1 MASRVVVIALSCAVA
16 GGLRVPA
23 SPRVCA
29 SGRAIAPRNF
39 AARARPP
46 RLQASGG
53 PPPPEVIEA
62 EANATPNRK
71 FRLAGAAA
79 LGLLSAASA
88 LASVTEL
95 TGGGGDVTE
104 ALLLPFGGAP
114 LTLFVDVVL
123 LGSCA
128 WLVQQELATRD
139 ANIQRIWEEVQ
150 RRRGPKPAPKEKRRK
165 KAKAPKPAAMPPP
178 PPPPPLNRGRR
189 PPARPGRAGV
199 LRVTLAR

>member
-79 LGLLSAASA
+79 LGLLSAGSA

-104 ALLLPFGGAP
+104 ARVAA
-114 LTLFVDVVL
+114 VL
-123 LGSCA
+123 A
-128 WLVQQELATRD
+128 
-139 ANIQRIWEEVQ
+139 
-150 RRRGPKPAPKEKRRK
+150 PAPVPTRSPQNL
-165 KAKAPKPAAMPPP
+165 A
-178 PPPPPLNRGRR
+178 LSS
-189 PPARPGRAGV
+189 PARR
-199 LRVTLAR
+199 

>member
-1 MASRVVVIALSCAVA
+1 MARVVLIALTSAALA

-23 SPRVCA
+23 APLVCA
-29 SGRAIAPRNF
+29 AHGRSYVAAPAIARSC
-39 AARARPP
+39 AP

-104 ALLLPFGGAP
+104 AVSYTH
-114 LTLFVDVVL
+114 LTLPTTPYV
-123 LGSCA
+123 
-128 WLVQQELATRD
+128 
-139 ANIQRIWEEVQ
+139 
-150 RRRGPKPAPKEKRRK
+150 
-165 KAKAPKPAAMPPP
+165 
-178 PPPPPLNRGRR
+178 
-189 PPARPGRAGV
+189 
-199 LRVTLAR
+199 